1 MHTPHFDAFSKTAV
15 RFTRAYS
22 VAPHCL
28 PSRNAYMTGRKPD
41 TSQVWSGGGLMN
53 FRTVGPDWDTLPSF
67 FRDRGYVAVGQGK
80 VFHEYG
86 NKPAPHRPA
95 AGWGRTE
102 YVHLHRGVRV
112 LKLSRAPVLRHV
124 PAGLVKRALF
134 KRAAARAERLLPRAE
149 QSVGV
154 VHRTISPAS
163 VVLLAG
169 EPQSQ
174 VTTVLLLTMLSLV
187 WHVLAAPYVARVT
200 DTLETLSLLIQTG
213 TLVLAQVRGAVWPYE
228 SLRRALRDGG
238 RSHAAETLV
247 LLTFHCAKSS
257 RQS

>member
-95 AGWGRTE
+95 AGWGRTDNQSWSPVGLP
-102 YVHLHRGVRV
+102 YFDPHPTGCPHGPG
-112 LKLSRAPVLRHV
+112 SHGTPWRAN
-124 PAGLVKRALF
+124 PAVDGTQACAV
-134 KRAAARAERLLPRAE
+134 AA
-149 QSVGV
+149 G
-154 VHRTISPAS
+154 
-163 VVLLAG
+163 G
-169 EPQSQ
+169 E
-174 VTTVLLLTMLSLV
+174 
-187 WHVLAAPYVARVT
+187 VARGDAVRT
-200 DTLETLSLLIQTG
+200 T
-213 TLVLAQVRGAVWPYE
+213 QVDV
-228 SLRRALRDGG
+228 
-238 RSHAAETLV
+238 
-247 LLTFHCAKSS
+247 
-257 RQS
+257 

>member
-1 MHTPHFDAFSKTAV
+1 MRASGGSDLRPSIGAFGQSFMHTPHFDAFSKTAV

-95 AGWGRTE
+95 AGWGRTDNQSWSPVGLPYFDPHPTGCPHASDTE
-102 YVHLHRGVRV
+102 ARLQGQGKCMCATDQSGDDAIVANALHWLRTFTANRTQPFFLAVGLHRPHLPWSVPQEFFDLCKMRCS
-112 LKLSRAPVLRHV
+112 LCFALSVSLTRKYHDCRRREL
-124 PAGLVKRALF
+124 
-134 KRAAARAERLLPRAE
+134 AR
-149 QSVGV
+149 SG
-154 VHRTISPAS
+154 
-163 VVLLAG
+163 
-169 EPQSQ
+169 
-174 VTTVLLLTMLSLV
+174 
-187 WHVLAAPYVARVT
+187 
-200 DTLETLSLLIQTG
+200 
-213 TLVLAQVRGAVWPYE
+213 GA
-228 SLRRALRDGG
+228 
-238 RSHAAETLV
+238 
-247 LLTFHCAKSS
+247 
-257 RQS
+257 